1 MDIKAEWNK
10 LEFVSRE
17 NNSFHKPYEKELE
30 FYEAVKSGNEEYAR
44 EFLEKN
50 PAGKGEGVGVLSENP
65 LRNLQY
71 HFVVI
76 IAIITRS
83 CIEGGMEHEQ
93 AYNLSD
99 FYIRKADKCITEIQL
114 SELMMTATLD
124 YTGRMKKLVKKTSQ
138 ERSCSKPVTIAI
150 DYIYNNLHSYITIEE
165 VAGYVGF
172 SKNYLNRIFKNET
185 GFSIGEYIRLKK
197 LETAENMLKFSDYS
211 YAEIAEY
218 LSFSSQSHFTKAFH
232 KYSGMTP
239 KQYRD
244 KYFRVSTRVLSV
256 PTHILH
262 EEYDKNR

>member
-1 MDIKAEWNK
+1 MTEVSQRVDIKAEWNMA
-10 LEFVSRE
+10 EFISRE

-30 FYEAVKSGNEEYAR
+30 FYEAVKLGNEEYAR
-44 EFLEKN
+44 EFLEQN

-83 CIEGGMEHEQ
+83 CIDGGMEHEQ

-99 FYIRKADKCITEIQL
+99 FYIRKADKCIAENQL
-114 SELMMTATLD
+114 SELIMTATLD
-124 YTGRMKKLVKKTSQ
+124 YAGRMKKIVKKASQ
-138 ERSCSKPVTIAI
+138 ECSKPVTIAI
-150 DYIYNNLHSYITIEE
+150 DYIYNNLHSPITINEIAE
-165 VAGYVGF
+165 YVGF
-172 SKNYLNRIFKNET
+172 SKNYLNRIFKAET
-185 GFSIGEYIRLKK
+185 GFSIGEYIRRKK
-197 LETAENMLKFSDYS
+197 LETAESMLRFSDYS

-232 KYSGMTP
+232 EYSGMTP

-244 KYFRVSTRVLSV
+244 TYFR
-256 PTHILH
+256 
-262 EEYDKNR
+262 KKK